1 MATSFHLTLN
11 GLSALRVMRELRRRG
26 YDVARMRRSNLITP
40 HPGARGRWSRG
51 LVHERLKDYPTVA
64 SFTSERPLDVAV
76 PKAAD
81 RLRFVGATNTVY
93 AAGLS
98 EGAFLEV
105 GEGLYISSPELLFL
119 ELASAMDL
127 PRHLL
132 LGMEL
137 CGSFARD
144 AANPRGGEV
153 AYQLPAATSVAKIRS
168 FVEGCRGVRGLLA
181 ARRTL
186 EYLEDNAWSPMEAVI
201 AAFAVMPAEELGY
214 ELWPIDL
221 NARVDAGGGA
231 AKETRVPDIRFRGSD
246 VGLNYDGEGHAPM
259 EDVVDAATKV
269 AANPGS
275 QAAARELAEALER
288 VRKGVVEDK
297 RRDRDLGAAGLTVFA
312 VTKEDLYERGGL
324 DRLMMQVIH
333 RIEREGNRRLGFQR
347 ALIANE
353 TIGRFR
359 QDLIWSLLPG
369 RQAIEA
375 RQRLCASHVST
386 ARAMVHDMT
395 LEDGELVEELVY
407 PL

>member
-1 MATSFHLTLN
+1 MATSFQLSLN
-11 GLSALRVMRELRRRG
+11 GLSALCVMRELRRQG
-26 YDVARMRRSNLITP
+26 YDVARMGRSDLVAP
-40 HPGARGRWSRG
+40 HPGERGRWSRA
-51 LVHERLKDYPTVA
+51 LVRERLGDYPAVA
-64 SFTSERPLDVAV
+64 IFTSEHPLDVAV

-81 RLRFVGATNTVY
+81 RLRFTGAANTVY

-98 EGAFLEV
+98 EGAFLKV
-105 GEGLYISSPELLFL
+105 GEGLYVSGPELLFL
-119 ELASAMDL
+119 ELALVMDL

-132 LGMEL
+132 VGMEL

-153 AYQLPAATSVAKIRS
+153 AYQLPAATSVEKIRS

-186 EYLEDNAWSPMEAVI
+186 EYLEDNAWSPMEAMI
-201 AAFAVMPAEELGY
+201 AAFAVMPAEEMGY
-214 ELWPIDL
+214 ELWPIEL
-221 NARVDAGGGA
+221 NGRVGAGEGA

-259 EDVVDAATKV
+259 EGVADAAARV
-269 AANPGS
+269 AADPGS
-275 QAAARELAEALER
+275 QVAAHELAEALER
-288 VRKGVVEDK
+288 VRRGIVEDK

-312 VTKEDLYERGGL
+312 ATKEDLYERGGL
-324 DRLMMQVIH
+324 DRLMMQVIG
-333 RIEREGNRRLGFQR
+333 RIEREGNRKLGFQR
-347 ALIANE
+347 ALIAND